1 MDLVSRRL
9 TWHWTNGFG
18 FDFRS
23 DARESSI
30 LPLLSIVPYCFGL
43 LFVEQLASGSAFWA
57 ALICCSLGSCHL
69 VLFWPTLCC
78 YQCFCGSLWMAGSYQ
93 AGGPGPSSATGR
105 RIKTNI
111 PTAWVAFYT
120 QVLPFIPWLSSNT
133 ATMNLFASGG
143 KLELSE
149 FFNFQV
155 VINYINQRHK
165 IACDTN
171 NKRKNPSMICER
183 NR

>member
-1 MDLVSRRL
+1 MDLVLRRL

-23 DARESSI
+23 DALERVPSFLSSPSI
-30 LPLLSIVPYCFGL
+30 LLWSAFCRAAGIWVCFLGSFDLLLIGQLSSGAFLADFVL
-43 LFVEQLASGSAFWA
+43 LRVLLWLFVEA
-57 ALICCSLGSCHL
+57 
-69 VLFWPTLCC
+69 
-78 YQCFCGSLWMAGSYQ
+78 AGSYQ
-93 AGGPGPSSATGR
+93 AGGPGPSSATVR

-133 ATMNLFASGG
+133 ATIKVFASGG

-149 FFNFQV
+149 LFNFQV
-155 VINYINQRHK
+155 ANKYI
-165 IACDTN
+165 T
-171 NKRKNPSMICER
+171 
-183 NR
+183 